1 MAQFKTGVK
10 WLASSDGLC
19 LLALLAKRTEKR
31 KADYFEPKLIS
42 FDGSDAVL
50 RNLESLG
57 ARVFDRL

>member
-1 MAQFKTGVK
+1 M
-10 WLASSDGLC
+10 
-19 LLALLAKRTEKR
+19 LALLAKRTEKR
-31 KADYFEPKLIS
+31 KADYFKPKLIS